1 MTDYQLL
8 TVLLLSILTISLFLL
23 VGVALF
29 AYWLGYR
36 HGEMEGF
43 DTGRNYQIL
52 KDRADNLHSDQ
63 PPEGFVYLN

>member
-1 MTDYQLL
+1 
-8 TVLLLSILTISLFLL
+8 
-23 VGVALF
+23 
-29 AYWLGYR
+29 
-36 HGEMEGF
+36 MEGF